1 MVFHNKRT
9 GSQTDHEHS
18 FVTHNVGADL
28 QRRVCAECSHVSVDL
43 MEPASVRSEVNGKK
57 PGLFGGAPELVY
69 ELAEALALVP
79 ATVADRPRFGE
90 RRTERRR

>member
-1 MVFHNKRT
+1 MVFLNKRT

-57 PGLFGGAPELVY
+57 PGLFGGAPEFVY
-69 ELAEALALVP
+69 ELAEALARIP
-79 ATVADRPRFGE
+79 ATVADRPWFGE
-90 RRTERRR
+90 RKGGRR